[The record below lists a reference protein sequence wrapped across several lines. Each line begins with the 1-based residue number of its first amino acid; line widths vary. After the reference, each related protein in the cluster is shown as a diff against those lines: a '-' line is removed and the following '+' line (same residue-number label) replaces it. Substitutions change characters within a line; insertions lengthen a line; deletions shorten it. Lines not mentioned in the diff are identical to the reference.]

1 MNFLDFIAFCVMEQ
15 HNDAVFI
22 AEFREREVERPEPLE
37 ALIVT
42 NGVLITG
49 ESVQTLGGE
58 EALVNSVY
66 SAPRKTPPL
75 VNEEVVHDT
84 GQPRSGLVYGD
95 EVVELSECL
104 DQQVLEQVF
113 SFGAAT
119 GQAKREP
126 IQPVKVWSHQFL
138 EGLLVGVGAHDYPES
153 SHLKRA
159 SPERTWHIGLWAIL
173 FSLH

>member
-22 AEFREREVERPEPLE
+22 AEFREREVERPESLE
-37 ALIVT
+37 ALTVT

-58 EALVNSVY
+58 ETFLNSVY

-113 SFGAAT
+113 SFGTAP
-119 GQAKREP
+119 GQAKRKS
-126 IQPVKVWSHQFL
+126 IQPVKVWPHQFL
-138 EGLLVGVGAHDYPES
+138 ESMFMGIGTHDYPES
-153 SHLKRA
+153 SHLKRD
-159 SPERTWHIGLWAIL
+159 SPE
-173 FSLH
+173 